1 MGEVQSILLYAESDS
16 GKSAQLAELIKWHHE
31 HTGEITRVIYADS
44 TIDPLLPLLIT
55 PERPEGIVEAFNV
68 KGMKDAWSRMELA
81 ARGKWFK
88 PMALPGGGFN
98 INMIDPLVK
107 DGKLIHPASQRVIGM
122 YGIEGLS
129 TLSELLLQDHA
140 DHADSRPMWGSGKE
154 GVSMFES
161 KTTVEHLDGK
171 MEQVSTKIGR
181 AVGGHYGSVQK
192 WILEVLIPRF
202 SELRLINRV
211 VWTAHTARG
220 KDEFTGMEGK
230 ALGPATVGQASV
242 DKTTRKFAH
251 SFHLEVQ
258 TEFDKNGNAQREFRA
273 WFISHPDQELKTLKW
288 PAKVSVPI
296 EKAKEL
302 LRVFPKGYIPLGDK
316 TLGSF
321 LDVLY
326 SKEGK

>member
-1 MGEVQSILLYAESDS
+1 MSEVQSVLLYGESDG
-16 GKSAQLAELIKWHHE
+16 GKTAQLAELIKWHHE
-31 HTGEITRVIYADS
+31 HTGEIARVIYADS

-55 PERPEGIVEAFNV
+55 PENPKGIVEAFNL
-68 KGMKDAWSRMELA
+68 KGLKDPWNRLELA
-81 ARGKWFK
+81 ARGYWFK
-88 PMALPGGGFN
+88 AIQGAGGFN
-98 INMIDPLVK
+98 IVMTPPAAQG
-107 DGKLIHPASQRVIGM
+107 GKLVHPDGRVIGM

-129 TLSELLLQDHA
+129 TISELLLQDHA

-161 KTTVEHLDGK
+161 KATVQDAQGK

-258 TEFDKNGNAQREFRA
+258 TEFDKNGNALREFRA

-302 LRVFPKGYIPLGDK
+302 LKVFPKGYIPLGER
-316 TLGSF
+316 TMGSF

-326 SKEGK
+326 SEVGK